1 MFIRSEVKSKIDSIW
16 NKFWSGGIANPL
28 NAIEQITALI
38 FLKLLSEND
47 NKKKLEATFTEEE
60 YNSIFNKRIKPE
72 DKDDLSTFK
81 MANWDEF
88 RELDSETM
96 LETVRDIAFPF
107 IKKYNEGTEFNK
119 SLKDLAFIITK
130 PSLLS
135 ETVEGIQEI
144 FNLLEEDEEGFMDS
158 LGDMY
163 EYLLSEISSSGKNG
177 QFRTPRH
184 IIKMITEL
192 VNPQIGEKVFDPSCG
207 TAGFLVSAYSHIL
220 KPYTQE
226 NGKLGANLTDSKL
239 WDKLSDETFYGND
252 SDISMIRISMMN
264 MMLHDIKNPHIKQA
278 DTLSKSYND
287 KDMYQVVLA
296 NPPFKGSIDKDDQNE
311 NFSISS
317 TKTELLFLD
326 LIERVLDIG
335 GRAGVIIPDG
345 VLFGSSKAHKALRK
359 NLLEKNELKA
369 VVSLPSGVFKPYA
382 GVSTAVLVF
391 VKGGTTD
398 KVWFY
403 DMEADG
409 YSLDD
414 KRNQI
419 DTNDIPDIL
428 EQYNQKDNEDYKNT
442 KKHFFVNVKE
452 IKDNDYD
459 LSINRYKE
467 IEYEEIE
474 YPPTSEILSEIGSL
488 SSEIDSDLSELKNIL

>member
-1 MFIRSEVKSKIDSIW
+1 MFVRSEVKSKIDSIW

-38 FLKLLSEND
+38 FLKMLSEKDNQKISQSSFTGEDYVSIFED
-47 NKKKLEATFTEEE
+47 NKAAKWD
-60 YNSIFNKRIKPE
+60 N
-72 DKDDLSTFK
+72 FK
-81 MANWDEF
+81 
-88 RELDSETM
+88 ELDSESM
-96 LETVRDIAFPF
+96 LETVRDVAFPF
-107 IKKYNEGTEFNK
+107 IKTYNEGSEFNK

-135 ETVEGIQEI
+135 ETVEALEEV
-144 FNLLEEDEEGFMDS
+144 FNLLEVDDNGFMDS

-192 VNPQIGEKVFDPSCG
+192 VNPQIGERVFDPSLG
-207 TAGFLVSAYSHIL
+207 TAGFLVSAYTHML
-220 KPYTQE
+220 QPYTDE
-226 NGKLGANLTDSKL
+226 DGKLGANLTDSDL
-239 WDKLSDETFYGND
+239 WDKLSNDTFFGND

-264 MMLHDIKNPHIKQA
+264 MMLHDIENPHIKQT
-278 DTLSKSYND
+278 DTLSKRYTEKD
-287 KDMYQVVLA
+287 KYQVVLA
-296 NPPFKGSIDKDDQNE
+296 NPPFKGSIDKEDKSED
-311 NFSISS
+311 FSISS
-317 TKTELLFLD
+317 TKTELLFVD
-326 LIERVLDIG
+326 LISRVLDIG
-335 GRAGVIIPDG
+335 GRCGVIIPDG
-345 VLFGSSKAHKALRK
+345 VLFGSSKAHKTLRK
-359 NLLEKNELKA
+359 HLLENNELKA
-369 VVSLPSGVFKPYA
+369 VISMPSGVFKPYA

-391 VKGGTTD
+391 VKGGSTE

-419 DTNDIPDIL
+419 EQNDIPNII
-428 EQYNQKDNEDYKNT
+428 EQYNNKDSDDYKAT
-442 KKHFFVNVKE
+442 KKHFFIDVSDIVE
-452 IKDNDYD
+452 NDYD

-474 YPPTSEILSEIGSL
+474 YPPTAEILGNIETLTNSIN
-488 SSEIDSDLSELKNIL
+488 SDIKELKSML

>member
-38 FLKLLSEND
+38 FLKMLSEKD
-47 NKKKLEATFTEEE
+47 NQKILQSSFTGEG
-60 YNSIFNKRIKPE
+60 YVSIFEN
-72 DKDDLSTFK
+72 DKEAKWDNFK
-81 MANWDEF
+81 
-88 RELDSETM
+88 ELDSETM
-96 LETVRDIAFPF
+96 LETVRDVAFPF
-107 IKKYNEGTEFNK
+107 IRKYNEGSEFNK

-135 ETVEGIQEI
+135 ESVDALEEV
-144 FNLLEEDEEGFMDS
+144 FNVLEEDDHGFMDS

-192 VNPQIGEKVFDPSCG
+192 VDPQIGERVFDPSVG
-207 TAGFLVSAYSHIL
+207 TAGFLVSAYTHML
-220 KPYTQE
+220 QPYTE
-226 NGKLGANLTDSKL
+226 KDGRLGANLTDNNL
-239 WDKLSDETFYGND
+239 WDKLSNDTFYGND

-264 MMLHDIKNPHIKQA
+264 MMLHDIENPHIKQT
-278 DTLSKSYND
+278 DTLSKRYTEKD
-287 KDMYQVVLA
+287 KYQVVLA
-296 NPPFKGSIDKDDQNE
+296 NPPFKGSIDKEDKSED
-311 NFSISS
+311 FSISS
-317 TKTELLFLD
+317 TKTELLFVD
-326 LIERVLDIG
+326 LISRVLDVG
-335 GRAGVIIPDG
+335 GRCGVIIPDG
-345 VLFGSSKAHKALRK
+345 VLFGSSNAHKTLRK
-359 NLLEKNELKA
+359 NLIENNELKA
-369 VVSLPSGVFKPYA
+369 VISMPSGVFKPYA

-391 VKGGTTD
+391 VKGGSTN

-414 KRNQI
+414 KRNKI
-419 DTNDIPDIL
+419 ERNDIPEII
-428 EQYNQKDNEDYKNT
+428 EQYKHKDAADYKPT
-442 KKHFFVNVKE
+442 KKHFFVDVSE
-452 IKDNDYD
+452 IVENDYD

-474 YPPTSEILSEIGSL
+474 YPPTDEILGDIEALSL
-488 SSEIDSDLSELKNIL
+488 SIGNDLVELKALL

>member
-1 MFIRSEVKSKIDSIW
+1 MFVRSEVKSKIDSIW

-38 FLKLLSEND
+38 FLKMLSEKDNQKISQSSFTGEDYISIFED
-47 NKKKLEATFTEEE
+47 NKAAKWD
-60 YNSIFNKRIKPE
+60 N
-72 DKDDLSTFK
+72 FK
-81 MANWDEF
+81 EM
-88 RELDSETM
+88 DSESM
-96 LETVRDIAFPF
+96 LNTVRDVAFPF
-107 IKKYNEGTEFNK
+107 IKSYNEGSEFNK

-135 ETVEGIQEI
+135 ETVEA
-144 FNLLEEDEEGFMDS
+144 LEEVFSILEQDDKGFMDS

-192 VNPQIGEKVFDPSCG
+192 VNPQIGERVFDPSLG
-207 TAGFLVSAYSHIL
+207 TAGFLVSAYTHML
-220 KPYTQE
+220 QPYTDGD
-226 NGKLGANLTDSKL
+226 GKLGANLTDSNL
-239 WDKLSDETFYGND
+239 WDKLSNDTFFGND

-264 MMLHDIKNPHIKQA
+264 MMLHDIENPHIKQT
-278 DTLSKSYND
+278 DTLSKRYTEKD
-287 KDMYQVVLA
+287 KYQVVLA
-296 NPPFKGSIDKDDQNE
+296 NPPFKGSIDKEDKSED
-311 NFSISS
+311 FSISS
-317 TKTELLFLD
+317 TKTELLFVD
-326 LIERVLDIG
+326 LITRVLDIG
-335 GRAGVIIPDG
+335 GRCGVIIPDG
-345 VLFGSSKAHKALRK
+345 VLFGSSKAHKSLRK
-359 NLLEKNELKA
+359 HLLENNELKA
-369 VVSLPSGVFKPYA
+369 VISMPSGVFKPYA

-391 VKGGTTD
+391 VKGGTTE

-419 DTNDIPDIL
+419 EQNDIPNIL
-428 EQYNQKDNEDYKNT
+428 EQYNHKDNEDYKAT
-442 KKHFFVNVKE
+442 KKHFFIDVAE
-452 IKDNDYD
+452 IVENDYD
-459 LSINRYKE
+459 LSINRYKT

-474 YPPTSEILSEIGSL
+474 YPPTNEILGDIMAL
-488 SSEIDSDLSELKNIL
+488 SKSIDNDLEELQQLL

>member
-1 MFIRSEVKSKIDSIW
+1 MFVRAEVKSKIDSIW

-38 FLKLLSEND
+38 FLKMLSEKD
-47 NKKKLEATFTEEE
+47 NQKISQSSFTGEV
-60 YNSIFNKRIKPE
+60 YISIFA
-72 DKDDLSTFK
+72 DHKDAKWDNFK
-81 MANWDEF
+81 
-88 RELDSETM
+88 ELDSESM
-96 LETVRDIAFPF
+96 LGTVRDVAFPF
-107 IKKYNEGTEFNK
+107 IKSYNAGSEFNK

-135 ETVEGIQEI
+135 ETVEA
-144 FNLLEEDEEGFMDS
+144 LEEVFNILEVDDKGFMDS

-192 VNPQIGEKVFDPSCG
+192 VDPQIGERVFDPSLG
-207 TAGFLVSAYSHIL
+207 TAGFLVSAYTHML
-220 KPYTQE
+220 QPYTDE
-226 NGKLGANLTDSKL
+226 GGRLGANLTDNHL
-239 WDKLSDETFYGND
+239 WDKLSNDTFFGND

-264 MMLHDIKNPHIKQA
+264 MMLHDIENPHIKQT
-278 DTLSKSYND
+278 DTLSKQYTQ
-287 KDMYQVVLA
+287 KDAYQVVLA
-296 NPPFKGSIDKDDQNE
+296 NPPFKGSIDKEDKSE
-311 NFSISS
+311 AFSISS
-317 TKTELLFLD
+317 IKTELLFVD
-326 LIERVLDIG
+326 LITRVLDIG

-345 VLFGSSKAHKALRK
+345 VLFGSSKAHKTLRK
-359 NLLEKNELKA
+359 NLLENNELKA
-369 VVSLPSGVFKPYA
+369 VISMPSGVFKPYA

-391 VKGGTTD
+391 IKGGST
-398 KVWFY
+398 KRVWFY
-403 DMEADG
+403 DMQADG

-419 DTNDIPDIL
+419 EQNDIPDII
-428 EQYNQKDNEDYKNT
+428 EQYRHKEDKAYTDT
-442 KKHFFVNVKE
+442 KKHFFVPVAE
-452 IKDNDYD
+452 IVENDYD

-474 YPPTSEILSEIGSL
+474 YPATDKILGDIERLSQSIEVDIG
-488 SSEIDSDLSELKNIL
+488 ELKGLL

>member
-38 FLKLLSEND
+38 FLKMLSEKDNQKISQSSFTGENYISIFED
-47 NKKKLEATFTEEE
+47 NKSAKWD
-60 YNSIFNKRIKPE
+60 N
-72 DKDDLSTFK
+72 FK
-81 MANWDEF
+81 
-88 RELDSETM
+88 ELDSESM
-96 LETVRDIAFPF
+96 LETVRDVAFPF
-107 IKKYNEGTEFNK
+107 IKSYNEGSEFNK

-135 ETVEGIQEI
+135 ETVEALEEVFCI
-144 FNLLEEDEEGFMDS
+144 LEEDDKGFMDS

-192 VNPQIGEKVFDPSCG
+192 VNPQIGERVFDPSVG
-207 TAGFLVSAYSHIL
+207 TAGFLVSAYSHML
-220 KPYTQE
+220 QPYTE
-226 NGKLGANLTDSKL
+226 KGGSLGANLTDDDL
-239 WDKLSDETFYGND
+239 WDKLSNDTFFGND

-264 MMLHDIKNPHIKQA
+264 MMLHDIENPHIKQT
-278 DTLSKSYND
+278 DTLSKRYTEKD
-287 KDMYQVVLA
+287 KYQVVLA
-296 NPPFKGSIDKDDQNE
+296 NPPFKGSIDKEDKSED
-311 NFSISS
+311 FSISS
-317 TKTELLFLD
+317 TKTELLFVD
-326 LIERVLDIG
+326 LISRVLDIG
-335 GRAGVIIPDG
+335 GRCGVIIPDG
-345 VLFGSSKAHKALRK
+345 VLFGSSNAHKTLRK
-359 NLLEKNELKA
+359 HLLENNELKT
-369 VVSLPSGVFKPYA
+369 VITMPSGVFKPYA

-391 VKGGTTD
+391 VKGGTTE

-414 KRNQI
+414 KRNKQ
-419 DTNDIPDIL
+419 DKNDIPDIL
-428 EQYNQKDNEDYKNT
+428 EQYNHKNSDEYENT
-442 KKHFFVNVKE
+442 KKHFFVDVAE
-452 IKDNDYD
+452 IVENDYD

-474 YPPTSEILSEIGSL
+474 YPSTNEILGDIEKL
-488 SSEIDSDLSELKNIL
+488 SASIKTDLQKLKGLL

>member
-1 MFIRSEVKSKIDSIW
+1 MFVRSEVKSKIDSIW

-38 FLKLLSEND
+38 FLKMLSEKDNQKISQSSFTGEDYVSIFED
-47 NKKKLEATFTEEE
+47 NKAAKWD
-60 YNSIFNKRIKPE
+60 N
-72 DKDDLSTFK
+72 FK
-81 MANWDEF
+81 
-88 RELDSETM
+88 ELDSESM
-96 LETVRDIAFPF
+96 LETVRDVAFPF
-107 IKKYNEGTEFNK
+107 IKNVNVGSEFNK

-135 ETVEGIQEI
+135 ETVEALEEVFSI
-144 FNLLEEDEEGFMDS
+144 LEEDDKGFMDS

-192 VNPQIGEKVFDPSCG
+192 VNPQIGERVFDPSLG
-207 TAGFLVSAYSHIL
+207 TAGFLVSAYTYML
-220 KPYTQE
+220 QPYTDKD
-226 NGKLGANLTDSKL
+226 GKLGANLTDSNL
-239 WDKLSDETFYGND
+239 WDKLSNDTFFGND

-264 MMLHDIKNPHIKQA
+264 MMLHDIENPHIKQI
-278 DTLSKSYND
+278 DTLSKRYTEKD
-287 KDMYQVVLA
+287 KYQVVLA
-296 NPPFKGSIDKDDQNE
+296 NPPFKGSIDREDKSED
-311 NFSISS
+311 FSISS
-317 TKTELLFLD
+317 TKTELLFVD
-326 LIERVLDIG
+326 LITRVLDIG
-335 GRAGVIIPDG
+335 GRCGVIIPDG
-345 VLFGSSKAHKALRK
+345 VLFGSSKAHKTLRK
-359 NLLEKNELKA
+359 HLLENNELKA
-369 VVSLPSGVFKPYA
+369 VISMPSGVFKPYA

-391 VKGGTTD
+391 VKGGSTE

-419 DTNDIPDIL
+419 EQNDIPNII
-428 EQYNQKDNEDYKNT
+428 EQYNHKDSEDYKDT
-442 KKHFFVNVKE
+442 KKHFFVDVSE
-452 IKDNDYD
+452 IVENDYD

-474 YPPTSEILSEIGSL
+474 YPPTNKILGDIEALSLSIGNDLKGLKEIL
-488 SSEIDSDLSELKNIL
+488 

>member
-1 MFIRSEVKSKIDSIW
+1 MFVRSEVKSKIDSIW

-38 FLKLLSEND
+38 FLKMLSEKDNQKISQSSFTGEDYISIFED
-47 NKKKLEATFTEEE
+47 NKSAKWD
-60 YNSIFNKRIKPE
+60 N
-72 DKDDLSTFK
+72 FK
-81 MANWDEF
+81 EM
-88 RELDSETM
+88 DSESM
-96 LETVRDIAFPF
+96 LNTVRDIAFPF
-107 IKKYNEGTEFNK
+107 IKSYNEGSEFNK

-135 ETVEGIQEI
+135 ETVEA
-144 FNLLEEDEEGFMDS
+144 LEEVFSILEQDDKGFMDS

-192 VNPQIGEKVFDPSCG
+192 VNPQIGERVFDPSLG
-207 TAGFLVSAYSHIL
+207 TAGFLVSAYTHML
-220 KPYTQE
+220 QPYTDKD
-226 NGKLGANLTDSKL
+226 GKLGANLTDSDL
-239 WDKLSDETFYGND
+239 WDKLSNDTFFGND

-264 MMLHDIKNPHIKQA
+264 MMLHDIENPHIKQT
-278 DTLSKSYND
+278 DTLSKRYTEKD
-287 KDMYQVVLA
+287 KYQVVLA
-296 NPPFKGSIDKDDQNE
+296 NPPFKGSIDKEDKSED
-311 NFSISS
+311 FSISS
-317 TKTELLFLD
+317 TKTELLFVD
-326 LIERVLDIG
+326 LITRVLDIG
-335 GRAGVIIPDG
+335 GRCGVIIPDG
-345 VLFGSSKAHKALRK
+345 VLFGGSNAHKSLRK
-359 NLLEKNELKA
+359 HLLENNELKA
-369 VVSLPSGVFKPYA
+369 VISMPSGVFKPYA

-391 VKGGTTD
+391 VKGGSTE

-419 DTNDIPDIL
+419 EQNDIPNIL
-428 EQYNQKDNEDYKNT
+428 EQYNRKDSEDYKAT
-442 KKHFFVNVKE
+442 KQHFFIDVAE
-452 IKDNDYD
+452 IVENDYD

-467 IEYEEIE
+467 IEYEEID
-474 YPPTSEILSEIGSL
+474 YPPTNKILGDIEKLSASIGN
-488 SSEIDSDLSELKNIL
+488 DLKELKGLL

>member
-1 MFIRSEVKSKIDSIW
+1 
-16 NKFWSGGIANPL
+16 
-28 NAIEQITALI
+28 
-38 FLKLLSEND
+38 
-47 NKKKLEATFTEEE
+47 
-60 YNSIFNKRIKPE
+60 
-72 DKDDLSTFK
+72 
-81 MANWDEF
+81 
-88 RELDSETM
+88 M
-96 LETVRDIAFPF
+96 LETIRDNAFPF
-107 IKKYNEGTEFNK
+107 IKKYNEGSEFNK

-135 ETVEGIQEI
+135 ETVEGIEQI
-144 FNLLEEDEEGFMDS
+144 FNILEEDEQGFMDS

-184 IIKMITEL
+184 IIQLITSL

-207 TAGFLVSAYSHIL
+207 TAGFLVSAYTHML
-220 KPYTQE
+220 KPYTDKD
-226 NGKLGANLTDSKL
+226 GKLGANLTDSTL
-239 WDKLSDETFYGND
+239 WDKLSNETFYGND

-264 MMLHDIKNPHIKQA
+264 MMLHDISNPHIKQA
-278 DTLSKSYND
+278 DTLSKSYNE

-296 NPPFKGSIDKDDQNE
+296 NPPFKGSIDKEDQNE
-311 NFSISS
+311 NFSITS

-335 GRAGVIIPDG
+335 GRCGVIIPDG
-345 VLFGSSKAHKALRK
+345 VLFGSSNAHKTLRK
-359 NLLEKNELKA
+359 NLLERNELKA
-369 VVSLPSGVFKPYA
+369 VISMPSGVFKPYA

-391 VKGGTTD
+391 VKGGITS

-414 KRNQI
+414 KRNKIEQ
-419 DTNDIPDIL
+419 NDIPDIL
-428 EQYNQKDNEDYKNT
+428 EQYTKKDSEDYKET
-442 KKHFFVNVKE
+442 KKHFFVDIKD
-452 IKDNDYD
+452 IKDNDFD
-459 LSINRYKE
+459 LSINRYKT

-474 YPPTSEILSEIGSL
+474 YPPTSEILDDIEKL
-488 SSEIDSDLSELKNIL
+488 SNDISSDFNKLKHLVLQ

>member
-1 MFIRSEVKSKIDSIW
+1 MFVRSEVKSKIDSIW

-28 NAIEQITALI
+28 DAIQQITALI
-38 FLKLLSEND
+38 FLKLLNEND
-47 NKKKLEATFTEEE
+47 NKSILQSSFTGEE
-60 YNSIFNKRIKPE
+60 YNSIFEN
-72 DKDDLSTFK
+72 DK
-81 MANWDEF
+81 MAKWDNF
-88 RELDSETM
+88 KELDSVSM
-96 LETVRDIAFPF
+96 LETIRDIGFPF
-107 IKKYNEGTEFNK
+107 IKKYNEGSEFNK
-119 SLKDLAFIITK
+119 SLKDMAFIITK

-135 ETVEGIQEI
+135 ETVEGIDQI
-144 FNLLEEDEEGFMDS
+144 FNILEEDEEGFMDS

-184 IIKMITEL
+184 IIQMMTEL
-192 VNPQIGEKVFDPSCG
+192 TNPQIGEKVFDPSCG
-207 TAGFLVSAYSHIL
+207 TAGFLVSAYTHML
-220 KPYTQE
+220 KPYTDKD
-226 NGKLGANLTDSKL
+226 GKLGANLTDQKL
-239 WDKLSDETFYGND
+239 WNKLSNETFYGND

-264 MMLHDIKNPHIKQA
+264 MMLHDISNPHIKQT
-278 DTLSKSYND
+278 DTLSKGYNE

-296 NPPFKGSIDKDDQNE
+296 NPPFKGSIDKEDQNE
-311 NFSISS
+311 NFSITS

-335 GRAGVIIPDG
+335 GRCAVIIPDG
-345 VLFGSSKAHKALRK
+345 VLFGSSNAHKTLRK

-369 VVSLPSGVFKPYA
+369 VISMPSGVFKPYA

-414 KRNQI
+414 KRNKI
-419 DTNDIPDIL
+419 EKNDIPEII
-428 EQYNQKDNEDYKNT
+428 EQYNKKDSDSYKET
-442 KKHFFVNVKE
+442 KKHFFID
-452 IKDNDYD
+452 IKDIKENDYD
-459 LSINRYKE
+459 LSINRYKN

-474 YPPTSEILSEIGSL
+474 YLPTNEILGEIENL
-488 SSEIDSDLSELKNIL
+488 SNAINDDLSELKNLL

>member
-1 MFIRSEVKSKIDSIW
+1 MFVRSEVKSKIDSIW

-38 FLKLLSEND
+38 FLKMLSEKD
-47 NKKKLEATFTEEE
+47 NQKISQSSFTGED
-60 YNSIFNKRIKPE
+60 YISIFE
-72 DKDDLSTFK
+72 DTKNAKWDNFK
-81 MANWDEF
+81 
-88 RELDSETM
+88 ELDSESM
-96 LETVRDIAFPF
+96 LDTVRDVAFPF
-107 IKKYNEGTEFNK
+107 IKSYNEGSEFNK

-135 ETVEGIQEI
+135 ETVEA
-144 FNLLEEDEEGFMDS
+144 LEEVFSILEVDDRGFMDS

-192 VNPQIGEKVFDPSCG
+192 VNPQIGERVFDPSVG
-207 TAGFLVSAYSHIL
+207 TAGFLVSAYTHML
-220 KPYTQE
+220 QPYTEE
-226 NGKLGANLTDSKL
+226 NGRLGANLTDNDL
-239 WDKLSDETFYGND
+239 WDKLSNDTFFGND

-264 MMLHDIKNPHIKQA
+264 MMLHDIENPHIKQT
-278 DTLSKSYND
+278 DTLSKRYTEKD
-287 KDMYQVVLA
+287 KYQVVLA
-296 NPPFKGSIDKDDQNE
+296 NPPFKGSIDKEDKSED
-311 NFSISS
+311 FSISS
-317 TKTELLFLD
+317 TKTELLFVD
-326 LIERVLDIG
+326 LISRVLDIG
-335 GRAGVIIPDG
+335 GRCGVIIPDG
-345 VLFGSSKAHKALRK
+345 VLFGSSKAHKTLRK
-359 NLLEKNELKA
+359 NLLENNELKA
-369 VVSLPSGVFKPYA
+369 VISMPSGVFKPYA

-414 KRNQI
+414 KRNKQ
-419 DTNDIPDIL
+419 DKNDIPDIL
-428 EQYNQKDNEDYKNT
+428 EQYNHKDNENYKTT
-442 KKHFFVNVKE
+442 KKHFFVDATE
-452 IKDNDYD
+452 IVENDYD

-467 IEYEEIE
+467 VEYEEIE
-474 YPPTSEILSEIGSL
+474 YPPTNEILGDIEVL
-488 SSEIDSDLSELKNIL
+488 SKSIDNDLKELKGLL